1 MKLLFVIN
9 DSGARH
15 LEYCATGIYNNP
27 SMRCV
32 TITLTPEQINEI
44 GLRKIGTNSGRDV
57 YETIQNVA
65 LLIDKTDE

>member
-15 LEYCATGIYNNP
+15 LEYCATGVYNHP

-32 TITLTPEQINEI
+32 EIDLTEDQIKLI
-44 GLRKIGTNSGRDV
+44 GLRKIGTNGTRDV
-57 YETIQNVA
+57 FETIQEVA
-65 LLIDKTDE
+65 LLIDNKD

>member
-15 LEYCATGIYNNP
+15 LEYCATGIYNHP

-32 TITLTPEQINEI
+32 VLTLTPDQINEI
-44 GLRKIGTNSGRDV
+44 GLKKIGTNSGRDV
-57 YETIQNVA
+57 YETIQEVS
-65 LLIDKTDE
+65 LLINDK